1 MFNPLTPHLAAPL
14 MKRILS
20 VTITLLICYY
30 QGYGQTVQWAS
41 KVLEFSSELTPV
53 QYSAQQI
60 LGKPNVMP
68 AAGQNPNAW
77 TPEKPKKQEFIKVG
91 FTTPMQIRQV
101 AIAESYNPGAL
112 FKVFTYDEA
121 GAEHLVHSLSPGPTP
136 QKGRMLNVMMER
148 TPYKVTAVKLLFDG
162 EAVTDYF
169 SVDAVAVADASIP
182 IIADIA
188 TPELLS
194 KGLVIEALDKN
205 VNSDYTE
212 LNPML
217 SPDGK
222 TMYFSRK
229 NHPENIGGVADKE
242 DIWYSEL
249 GTDGK
254 WTLARNMGAQFNNA
268 GPNFVNAVTSTPDG
282 QTVLV
287 LGNKYLPNGKML
299 AGVSVSTNTGGTW
312 SPPAAV
318 EIEND
323 YNYNE
328 KANYFL
334 SNTRK
339 TLLMSVERDDSHGSR
354 DLYVSFLKDNNKWS
368 EPLNLGDVVNTANE
382 ESAPFLAADDK
393 TMYFSSNGF
402 SGFGGTDI
410 YMSKRLD
417 DTWTNW
423 SEPQNMGPDIN
434 SSLDDLFFNV
444 PSSGEYAYYS
454 RTVGEGNADIYRVKL
469 PIYKSPEPV
478 ILVKGRLIDAKT
490 GKPLG
495 AKIIYERLPDGKEIG
510 IAQSNPETGE
520 YQILLPGGQ
529 RYGVRA
535 ESEGHISTNQNLD
548 LTAYTKD
555 ANLQEPDITLA
566 PIEVAP
572 IAPSTTITL
581 NNIFF
586 DFDKAV
592 LKPESFPELDRIVS
606 LMNER
611 STMTVEVAGHTDATG
626 PASYNMG
633 LSERRAKAVSSYLVG
648 KGISAERITTS
659 FFGETKPKETNG
671 TREGRAKNRRVEFT
685 IVKL

>member
-1 MFNPLTPHLAAPL
+1 
-14 MKRILS
+14 MKRCLFIVS
-20 VTITLLICYY
+20 SLLLCA
-30 QGYGQTVQWAS
+30 QMGHSQNVQWAS

-60 LGKPNVMP
+60 IGKPNVLP
-68 AAGQNPNAW
+68 AGGQNPNAW
-77 TPEKPKKQEFIKVG
+77 TPEKPKRQEFIKVG
-91 FTTPMQIRQV
+91 FATPMQIRQV
-101 AIAESYNPGAL
+101 AVAESYNPGAL
-112 FKVFTYDEA
+112 FKVFAYDEA
-121 GAEHLVHSLSPGPTP
+121 GTEHLVHSLNPGPSP
-136 QKGRMLNVMMER
+136 QKGRMLNVMMDP
-148 TPYKVTAVKLLFDG
+148 TPYKVAAIKLMFDG
-162 EAVTDYF
+162 EAVVDYF
-169 SVDAVAVADASIP
+169 SVDAVAIADASIP

-194 KGLVIEALDKN
+194 KGLVAEALDKN
-205 VNSDYTE
+205 VNSEYTE

-249 GTDGK
+249 GADGK
-254 WTLARNMGAQFNNA
+254 WTLAKNMGTQFNNA
-268 GPNFVNAVTSTPDG
+268 GPNFVNAVNSTPDG

-312 SPPAAV
+312 SPPAAL

-334 SNTRK
+334 ANTRK
-339 TLLMSVERDDSHGSR
+339 TLLISVERDDSYGSR
-354 DLYVSFLKDNNKWS
+354 DLYVCFAKDDGKWT

-382 ESAPFLAADDK
+382 ESAPFLAADDQ
-393 TMYFSSNGF
+393 TLYFSSNGF
-402 SGFGGTDI
+402 SGFGGADI
-410 YMSKRLD
+410 YMTKRLD

-434 SSLDDLFFNV
+434 SSLDDLFFNI
-444 PSSGEYAYYS
+444 PGTGEYAYYS
-454 RTVGEGNADIYRVKL
+454 RNISEGNADIFRVKL
-469 PIYKSPEPV
+469 PIYKAPEPV
-478 ILVKGRLIDAKT
+478 ILVKGRLIDSKT

-495 AKIIYERLPDGKEIG
+495 AKIIYERLSDGKEVG
-510 IAQSNPETGE
+510 VTQSNPETGE

-529 RYGVRA
+529 KYGVRA
-535 ESEGHISTNQNLD
+535 ESEGHISTSQNLD

-555 ANLQEPDITLA
+555 ANFQQPDITLD
-566 PIEVAP
+566 PIEVAAIEP
-572 IAPSTTITL
+572 NTTIPL

-592 LKPESFPELDRIVS
+592 LKPESFPELNRIVK

-611 STMTVEVAGHTDATG
+611 ATMTVEVAGHTDATG
-626 PASYNMG
+626 PEEYNLG
-633 LSERRAKAVSSYLVG
+633 LSERRAKAVTKYFVE
-648 KGISAERITTS
+648 KGVSAGRISTV
-659 FFGETKPKETNG
+659 FFGETKPKVSND

-685 IVKL
+685 IVKM

>member
-1 MFNPLTPHLAAPL
+1 
-14 MKRILS
+14 MKRCLFIASTLS
-20 VTITLLICYY
+20 LCAHMGLS
-30 QGYGQTVQWAS
+30 QNVQWAS

-60 LGKPNVMP
+60 IGKPNVLP
-68 AAGQNPNAW
+68 AGGQNPSAW
-77 TPEKPKKQEFIKVG
+77 TPEKPKRQEFIKVG
-91 FTTPMQIRQV
+91 FATPMQIRQV
-101 AIAESYNPGAL
+101 AVAESFNPGAL
-112 FKVFTYDEA
+112 FKVFAYDEA
-121 GAEHLVHSLSPGPTP
+121 GTEHLVHSLNPGPSP
-136 QKGRMLNVMMER
+136 QKGRMLNVMMDP
-148 TPYKVTAVKLLFDG
+148 TPYKVAAIKLIFDG
-162 EAVTDYF
+162 EAVVDYF
-169 SVDAVAVADASIP
+169 SVDAVAIADASIP

-194 KGLVIEALDKN
+194 KGLVTEALDKN
-205 VNSDYTE
+205 VNSEYTE

-249 GTDGK
+249 GADGK
-254 WTLARNMGAQFNNA
+254 WTLAKNMGTQFNNA
-268 GPNFVNAVTSTPDG
+268 GPNFVNAVNSTPDG

-312 SPPAAV
+312 SPPAAL
-318 EIEND
+318 EIQND

-334 SNTRK
+334 ANTRK
-339 TLLMSVERDDSHGSR
+339 TLLISVERDDSRGAR
-354 DLYVSFLKDNNKWS
+354 DLYVCFSKDDGKWT
-368 EPLNLGDVVNTANE
+368 EPLNLGSVVNTAGE
-382 ESAPFLAADDK
+382 ESAPFLAADDQSL
-393 TMYFSSNGF
+393 YFSSDGF
-402 SGFGGTDI
+402 SGFGGADI
-410 YMSKRLD
+410 YMSRRLD

-434 SSLDDLFFNV
+434 SSLDDLFFNI
-444 PSSGEYAYYS
+444 PGTGEYAYYS
-454 RTVGEGNADIYRVKL
+454 RSVSEGNADIFRVKL
-469 PIYKSPEPV
+469 PIYKAPEPV
-478 ILVKGRLIDAKT
+478 ILVKGRLIDSKT

-495 AKIIYERLPDGKEIG
+495 AKIIYERLPDGKEVG
-510 IAQSNPETGE
+510 VTQSNPETGE

-529 RYGVRA
+529 KYGVRA
-535 ESEGHISTNQNLD
+535 ESEGHISTNQSLD

-555 ANLQEPDITLA
+555 ANLQQPDLTLD
-566 PIEVAP
+566 PIEVAT
-572 IAPSTTITL
+572 IEPSTTIVL

-592 LKPESFPELDRIVS
+592 LKPESFPELNRIIKV
-606 LMNER
+606 MNER
-611 STMTVEVAGHTDATG
+611 ATMTVEVAGHTDSTG
-626 PASYNMG
+626 PEDYNLG
-633 LSERRAKAVSSYLVG
+633 LSERRAKAVTNYFIE
-648 KGISAERITTS
+648 KGISAGRIATAY
-659 FFGETKPKETNG
+659 FGETKPKASND

-685 IVKL
+685 IVKM

>member
-1 MFNPLTPHLAAPL
+1 
-14 MKRILS
+14 MKRSLITA
-20 VTITLLICYY
+20 VTLFLCLY
-30 QGYGQTVQWAS
+30 QGFGQTVQWAS
-41 KVLEFSSELTPV
+41 KVIEFSSELTPV
-53 QYSAQQI
+53 QYSSQQI
-60 LGKPNVMP
+60 LGKPNVLP
-68 AAGQNPNAW
+68 AGGQNPNAW
-77 TPEKPKKQEFIKVG
+77 TPEKPKRQEFIKVG
-91 FTTPMQIRQV
+91 FATPMQIRQV

-112 FKVFTYDEA
+112 FKVFAYDEA
-121 GAEHLVHSLSPGPTP
+121 GTEHLLHSLNPGPVP
-136 QKGRMLNVMMER
+136 EKGRMLNVMVER
-148 TPYKVTAVKLLFDG
+148 TAYKVASVKLVFDG

-169 SVDAVAVADASIP
+169 SIDAIALADASIP
-182 IIADIA
+182 IIADIP

-194 KGLVIEALDKN
+194 RGLVIEALDKN

-229 NHPENIGGVADKE
+229 NHPENVGGVEDKE

-249 GTDGK
+249 GGDGK
-254 WTLARNMGAQFNNA
+254 WTLARNMGPQFNNA
-268 GPNFVNAVTSTPDG
+268 GPNFVNAVNSTPDG

-287 LGNKYLPNGKML
+287 LGNKYLPNGKMV
-299 AGVSVSTNTGGTW
+299 AGVSLSNQVNGNWT
-312 SPPAAV
+312 PPAP
-318 EIEND
+318 IQIQND

-334 SNTRK
+334 TNTR
-339 TLLMSVERDDSHGSR
+339 TSLLMSVERDDSHGSR
-354 DLYVSFLKDNNKWS
+354 DLYVSFQKDDNTWS

-382 ESAPFLAADDK
+382 ESAPFLAADNK
-393 TMYFSSNGF
+393 TLYFSSNGF
-402 SGFGGTDI
+402 SGFGGNDI
-410 YMSKRLD
+410 YMSTRLD

-434 SSLDDLFFNV
+434 SPLDDLFFNV

-454 RTVGEGNADIYRVKL
+454 RGISDTNTDIFRVKL

-495 AKIIYERLPDGKEIG
+495 AKIIYERLPDGKQIG
-510 IAQSNPETGE
+510 VTQSNPETGE

-535 ESEGHISTNQNLD
+535 EAADHISTNQNLD

-555 ANLQEPDITLA
+555 ANLQAPDITLD
-566 PIEVAP
+566 P
-572 IAPSTTITL
+572 IAVAAIEAEATITL

-586 DFDKAV
+586 DFDKSV
-592 LKPESFPELDRIVS
+592 LKPESFPELNRIAK

-611 STMTVEVAGHTDATG
+611 PSMTVEVTGHTDATG

-633 LSERRAKAVSSYLVG
+633 LSERRAKAVTSYLVG
-648 KGISAERITTS
+648 QGITADRINTQY
-659 FFGETKPKETNG
+659 FGETKPIDSNA
-671 TREGRAKNRRVEFT
+671 TREGRSKNRRVEFK

>member
-1 MFNPLTPHLAAPL
+1 
-14 MKRILS
+14 MKRCLFIVS
-20 VTITLLICYY
+20 SLLLCA
-30 QGYGQTVQWAS
+30 QMGHSQNVQWAS

-60 LGKPNVMP
+60 IGKPNVLP
-68 AAGQNPNAW
+68 AGGQNPNAW
-77 TPEKPKKQEFIKVG
+77 TPEKPKRQEFIKVG
-91 FTTPMQIRQV
+91 FATPMQIRQV
-101 AIAESYNPGAL
+101 AVAESYNPGAL
-112 FKVFTYDEA
+112 FKVFAYDEA
-121 GAEHLVHSLSPGPTP
+121 GTEHLVHSLNPGPSP
-136 QKGRMLNVMMER
+136 QKGRMLNVMMDP
-148 TPYKVTAVKLLFDG
+148 TPYKVAAIKLMFDG
-162 EAVTDYF
+162 EAVVDYF
-169 SVDAVAVADASIP
+169 SVDAVAIADASIP

-194 KGLVIEALDKN
+194 KGLVAEALDKN
-205 VNSDYTE
+205 VNSEYTE

-249 GTDGK
+249 GADGK
-254 WTLARNMGAQFNNA
+254 WTLAKNMGTQFNNA
-268 GPNFVNAVTSTPDG
+268 GPNFVNAVNSTPDG

-312 SPPAAV
+312 SPPAAL

-334 SNTRK
+334 ANTRK
-339 TLLMSVERDDSHGSR
+339 TLLISVERDDSRGSR
-354 DLYVSFLKDNNKWS
+354 DLYVCFAKDDGKWT

-382 ESAPFLAADDK
+382 ESAPFLAADDQ
-393 TMYFSSNGF
+393 TLYFSSNGF
-402 SGFGGTDI
+402 SGFGGADI
-410 YMSKRLD
+410 YMTKRLD

-434 SSLDDLFFNV
+434 SSLDDLFFNI
-444 PSSGEYAYYS
+444 PGTGEYAYYS
-454 RTVGEGNADIYRVKL
+454 RAVSEGNADIFRVKL
-469 PIYKSPEPV
+469 PIYKAPEPV
-478 ILVKGRLIDAKT
+478 ILVKGRLIDSKT

-495 AKIIYERLPDGKEIG
+495 AKIIYERLSDGKEVG
-510 IAQSNPETGE
+510 VTQSNPQTGE

-529 RYGVRA
+529 KYGVRA
-535 ESEGHISTNQNLD
+535 ESDGHISTSQSLD

-555 ANLQEPDITLA
+555 ANIQQPDITLD
-566 PIEVAP
+566 PIEVAAIEP
-572 IAPSTTITL
+572 NTTIPL

-592 LKPESFPELDRIVS
+592 LKPESFPELNRIVK

-611 STMTVEVAGHTDATG
+611 ATMTVEVAGHTDATG
-626 PASYNMG
+626 PEEYNLG
-633 LSERRAKAVSSYLVG
+633 LSERRAKAVTNYFVE
-648 KGISAERITTS
+648 KGISAGRITTV
-659 FFGETKPKETNG
+659 FFGETKPKESNE

-685 IVKL
+685 IVKM